1 MIYKIII
8 CSFIFFLVTSTITIS
23 KESETPT
30 LFNDSNLSSV
40 ASVINNHNPIEI
52 KKTIKFSEPTIVEHK
67 NYTSVELQEA
77 DTYLKIPGKPILP
90 IITKTFTFPIGTIF
104 SNISCKPLDI
114 HEIVINKEIPYAMG
128 SPSFSKTN
136 IHTKTDSDISVYKND
151 AFYPITCTK
160 NTFGIGFQNKEHV
173 TFLTIQ
179 LYPVQYNPVKH
190 TIRYINNIE
199 INIQYNPSTYPV
211 NFPDEYD
218 LVIIAPSKFSSDL
231 QPLVKHKEN
240 MNVKTNIVT
249 TEEIYRD
256 YKGRD
261 QQEKIKYFIKHAL
274 EEWGVSYVLL
284 IGGMNGQNVFSWH
297 VPIRYSY
304 LCNGG
309 ENRYISDLYYS
320 DIYKYDNETGLT
332 FDDWDSNGNNI
343 FAEWYAFISSEKPYT
358 RVIVDILDMYPDVY
372 LGRIPCRYKYE
383 VKYIVDR
390 IINYEST
397 TYGKEWFN
405 KMVVLG
411 GDNANESLYFSNAT
425 DYYEGELMTS
435 HALSFMDGFDQIR
448 LWPEGGD
455 VELSP
460 QNAET
465 ILSEGE
471 GFVYFAGHGDPSAWL
486 THPHGDESTW
496 IKFTQDN
503 IKNLKNGEKQPI
515 LLVSGCH
522 NCQFDTG
529 LLRLFTDGVYGLTE
543 SLYLPKCWGW
553 QFTSQ
558 KNGGSIASIGHT
570 GTSYYGT
577 LDGNYFENQSPDG
590 IPDCI
595 QYFDGWL
602 EPHFFELYNREG
614 IDILGETHGQA
625 LTDYLNQFPIDW
637 NTKLGEREKTATFYD
652 CKTVQEWVLLG
663 DPSLKIGGYPQ

>member
-1 MIYKIII
+1 MIKKLII
-8 CSFIFFLVTSTITIS
+8 CSFIFILVTPTITIS
-23 KESETPT
+23 KESDKTT
-30 LFNDSNLSSV
+30 LYEEN
-40 ASVINNHNPIEI
+40 SVINNQNPFEI
-52 KKTIKFSEPTIVEHK
+52 RNTINFSELKILEHK
-67 NYTSVELQEA
+67 NYTSIIIQEA
-77 DTYLKIPGKPILP
+77 DNYLNNPGKPILP
-90 IITKTFTFPIGTIF
+90 IITKTFKFSIGTIF

-114 HEIVINKEIPYAMG
+114 HEIVIDNEIPYAAE
-128 SPSFSKTN
+128 PLTFSTTTTR
-136 IHTKTDSDISVYKND
+136 TKTGKDTSVYGND
-151 AFYPITCTK
+151 AFYPINWNK
-160 NTFGIGFQNKEHV
+160 NNIGIGLQNKEHI

-179 LYPVQYNPVKH
+179 LYPVRYNPVKH
-190 TIRYINNIE
+190 TIHYTNNIE
-199 INIQYNPSTYPV
+199 ITIQYKPPTNPIS
-211 NFPDEYD
+211 FPDEYD
-218 LVIIAPSKFSSDL
+218 LVIITPSAFSSNL
-231 QPLVKHKEN
+231 QPLVTHKEK
-240 MNVKTNIVT
+240 MSVKTKLVT

-261 QQEKIKYFIKHAL
+261 QQEKIKFFIKHAV

-284 IGGMNGQNVFSWH
+284 FGGMKGQNVFSWN

-358 RVIVDILDMYPDVY
+358 RVVVDILDMYPDVY

-383 VKYIVDR
+383 VKNIVDR

-425 DYYEGELMTS
+425 DYNEGELMTS
-435 HALSFMDGFDQIR
+435 YALSFMDGFSHIR

-455 VELSP
+455 VELTP
-460 QNAET
+460 TNAEA

-503 IKNLKNGEKQPI
+503 IKHLKNEEKLPI
-515 LLVSGCH
+515 LVVSGCH

-529 LLRLFTDGVYGLTE
+529 LMRLFTDGFYGLSE

-553 QFTSQ
+553 RFTSQ
-558 KNGGSIASIGHT
+558 KNGGSIATIGHT
-570 GTSYYGT
+570 GTSYYGA
-577 LDGNYFENQSPDG
+577 LDGNYFANQSPDG

-602 EPHFFELYNREG
+602 EPHFFELYNHED
-614 IDILGETHGQA
+614 IEILGETHGQA
-625 LTDYLNQFPIDW
+625 FTDYLNQFPIEWD
-637 NTKLGEREKTATFYD
+637 TKLGEREKTATFYD

-663 DPSLKIGGYPQ
+663 DPSLKIEGYPQ